1 MCKCENVQI
10 VTFVRA
16 VIKTLNHLYILTFTK
31 HSHICTFSHLHI
43 HQAFA
48 HYYNPMNNTN
58 NNNITG
64 AEILMRALIDEGV
77 KTLFGY
83 PGGAIMPVYDAL
95 YDYRD
100 QLSHILVRH
109 EQAATHAAEGFA
121 RVSGQ
126 TGVCLVTSGPG
137 ATNTITG
144 IADAMMDSTP
154 MVVITGQVGTQM
166 LGTDAFQDCD
176 VVDITQ
182 PISKWSYQIRSAK
195 DVAWAVHRAFYIAG
209 SGRPGPVVL
218 DFAKN
223 AQVEK
228 ADYVPGTIDFIRS
241 YVPVPPTDRQS
252 VAEAAALINE
262 AKRPLVL
269 VGQGVELG
277 NASEELRAFIEKADL
292 PTGCTLLGLSV
303 LPSSHPLNVGMLGM
317 HGALGANKK
326 TQECDLLI
334 AVGMRFDDR
343 ITGKLSTYAT
353 QAKKIHFD
361 IDPSEINKNVNVDVA
376 VLGDCKETLAAV
388 TALLEKKEHTEW
400 RESFRQYDEQESRIV
415 IEPQIHPTS
424 GPLRMGEVVRRV
436 TELTADKAVLVTDV
450 GQNQMMAARYFRF
463 SQKRSIITSG
473 GMGTMGFGLPAAI
486 GATFGAPDRTVCLF
500 LGDGGLQMTIE
511 ELGTIMEQH
520 APVKIILLNNN
531 YLGNV
536 RQWQQLFFRHRY
548 SFTPMMNPDYEKI
561 AVAYDIPAL
570 TVTERDKLD
579 EAITTMINTP
589 GPFLLQAAVLEED
602 NVLPMC
608 CPGHDVDD
616 MMLEV

>member
-1 MCKCENVQI
+1 MTQNDDK
-10 VTFVRA
+10 
-16 VIKTLNHLYILTFTK
+16 IKQQLAAMTGD
-31 HSHICTFSHLHI
+31 
-43 HQAFA
+43 
-48 HYYNPMNNTN
+48 TN
-58 NNNITG
+58 LTG
-64 AEILMRALIDEGV
+64 AEILMRALLDEGV
-77 KTLFGY
+77 STLFGY

-100 QLSHILVRH
+100 RLNHILVRH
-109 EQAATHAAEGFA
+109 EQAAAHAAEGYA
-121 RVSGQ
+121 RVSGK
-126 TGVCLVTSGPG
+126 TGVCIVTSGPG

-144 IADAMMDSTP
+144 IADAMVDSTP
-154 MVVITGQVGTQM
+154 IVVIMGQVGAKM
-166 LGTDAFQDCD
+166 LGTDAFQECD
-176 VVDITQ
+176 VVDVTQ
-182 PISKWSYQIRSAK
+182 PISKWAYQIRSAK

-218 DFAKN
+218 DFTKN

-241 YVPVPPTDRQS
+241 YVPVPPTERQS
-252 VAEAAALINE
+252 IVEAAELINQ

-277 NASEELRAFIEKADL
+277 DASEELKAFIEKAGL
-292 PTGCTLLGLSV
+292 PAGCTLLGLSA
-303 LPSSHPLNVGMLGM
+303 LPSKHPLNVGMLGM
-317 HGALGANKK
+317 HGSLGANKK

-343 ITGKLSTYAT
+343 ITGNLATYAK

-361 IDPSEINKNVNVDVA
+361 IDPSEINKNVEVDVA
-376 VLGDCKETLAAV
+376 VLGDCKETLREV
-388 TALLEKKEHTEW
+388 TELLHENNHNDW
-400 RESFRQYDEQESRIV
+400 RESFRQWDEQESSVV
-415 IEPQIHPTS
+415 IEPQIHPTD
-424 GPLRMGEVVRRV
+424 GPLRMGEVVRKV
-436 TELTADKAVLVTDV
+436 TEHTDDKAILVTDV

-463 SQKRSIITSG
+463 SQKRSIVTSG
-473 GMGTMGFGLPAAI
+473 GMGTMGYGLPAAI
-486 GATFGAPDRTVCLF
+486 GATLGAPDREVCLF

-511 ELGTIMEQH
+511 ELGTIMEQR

-536 RQWQQLFFRHRY
+536 RQWQQLFFHRRY

-561 AVAYDIPAL
+561 AEAYDIPVL
-570 TVTERDKLD
+570 TVTDRDKLD
-579 EAITTMINTP
+579 EAIETMLHTP

>member
-1 MCKCENVQI
+1 
-10 VTFVRA
+10 
-16 VIKTLNHLYILTFTK
+16 
-31 HSHICTFSHLHI
+31 
-43 HQAFA
+43 
-48 HYYNPMNNTN
+48 
-58 NNNITG
+58 
-64 AEILMRALIDEGV
+64 MRALLDEGV

-100 QLSHILVRH
+100 RLNHILVRH
-109 EQAATHAAEGFA
+109 EQAAAHAAEGYA

-154 MVVITGQVGTQM
+154 MVVIMGQVGAQM
-166 LGTDAFQDCD
+166 LGTDAFQECD
-176 VVDITQ
+176 MVDITQ
-182 PISKWSYQIRSAK
+182 PICKWAYQIRSAK

-223 AQVEK
+223 AQLER
-228 ADYVPGTIDFIRS
+228 AEYVPGTIDFIRS
-241 YVPVPPTDRQS
+241 YVPVPATSKQS
-252 VAEAAALINE
+252 VLDAAALINA

-277 NASEELRAFIEKADL
+277 HAQQELRDFIEKAGM
-292 PTGCTLLGLSV
+292 PAGCTLLGLSA
-303 LPSSHPLNVGMLGM
+303 LATDHPLNVGMLGM
-317 HGALGANKK
+317 HGSLGSNKK

-343 ITGKLSTYAT
+343 ITGKLDTYAR

-361 IDPSEINKNVNVDVA
+361 IDPSEIDKNVKVDVA
-376 VLGDCKETLAAV
+376 VLGDCKETLPAV
-388 TALLEKKEHTEW
+388 TALLEAREHTAW
-400 RESFRQYDEQESRIV
+400 RESFRQWDAIEQEAV
-415 IEPQIHPTS
+415 IEPQLHPS
-424 GPLRMGEVVRRV
+424 DDGLRMGEVVRRV
-436 TELTADKAVLVTDV
+436 SELTQDKAVMVTDV

-463 SQKRSIITSG
+463 TEKRSVVTSG
-473 GMGTMGFGLPAAI
+473 GMGTMGYGLPAAI
-486 GATFGAPDRTVCLF
+486 GATFGAPERTVCLF

-511 ELGTIMEQH
+511 ELGTIMEQQ

-536 RQWQQLFFRHRY
+536 RQWQQLFFQRRY

-561 AVAYDIPAL
+561 AEAYSIPAL
-570 TVTERDKLD
+570 TVTERDRLD
-579 EAITTMINTP
+579 EAIRQMLATP
-589 GPFLLQAAVLEED
+589 GPFLLQVAVMEED
-602 NVLPMC
+602 NVMPMC

-616 MMLEV
+616 MILSTDDFN

>member
-1 MCKCENVQI
+1 M
-10 VTFVRA
+10 
-16 VIKTLNHLYILTFTK
+16 TK
-31 HSHICTFSHLHI
+31 E
-43 HQAFA
+43 
-48 HYYNPMNNTN
+48 
-58 NNNITG
+58 ITG
-64 AEILMRALIDEGV
+64 AEILMRALLDEGV
-77 KTLFGY
+77 ETLFGY

-100 QLSHILVRH
+100 RLNHILVRH
-109 EQAATHAAEGFA
+109 EQAAAHAAEGYA
-121 RVSGQ
+121 RVSGR

-154 MVVITGQVGTQM
+154 MVVITGQVAAPM
-166 LGTDAFQDCD
+166 LGTDAFQECD
-176 VVDITQ
+176 VVDIAQ
-182 PISKWSYQIRSAK
+182 PISKWAYQIRSAK

-223 AQVEK
+223 AQLEK
-228 ADYVPGTIDFIRS
+228 AEYVPGSIDFIRS
-241 YVPVPPTDRQS
+241 YVPVPNTSKQS
-252 VAEAAALINE
+252 VVEAAALIN
-262 AKRPLVL
+262 AAQRPLVL

-277 NASEELRAFIEKADL
+277 HAQEELKRFVEKAGL
-292 PTGCTLLGLSV
+292 PAGCTLLGLSA
-303 LPSSHPLNVGMLGM
+303 LPSDHPLNVGMLGM
-317 HGALGANKK
+317 HGSLGSNKK

-343 ITGKLSTYAT
+343 ITGKLESYAR

-361 IDPSEINKNVNVDVA
+361 IDPAEIDKNVSVDVA
-376 VLGDCKETLAAV
+376 VLGDCKETLPAV
-388 TALLEKKEHTEW
+388 MALLEDKEHNEW
-400 RESFRQYDEQESRIV
+400 RESFREWDALENEKV
-415 IEPQIHPTS
+415 IEPQIHPS
-424 GPLRMGEVVRRV
+424 EGPLRMGEVIRRV
-436 TELTADKAVLVTDV
+436 SELTHHKAVMVTDV

-463 SQKRSIITSG
+463 SEKRSVVTSG
-473 GMGTMGFGLPAAI
+473 GMGTMGYGLPAAI
-486 GATFGAPDRTVCLF
+486 GATFGAPERTVCLF

-511 ELGTIMEQH
+511 ELGTIMEQQ

-561 AVAYDIPAL
+561 AEAYRIPAL
-570 TVTERDKLD
+570 TVTDRNKLT
-579 EAITTMINTP
+579 EAIELMLSTP
-589 GPFLLQAAVLEED
+589 GPFLLQAAVMEED
-602 NVLPMC
+602 NVMPMC

-616 MMLEV
+616 MILSSDELN

>member
-1 MCKCENVQI
+1 M
-10 VTFVRA
+10 
-16 VIKTLNHLYILTFTK
+16 TK
-31 HSHICTFSHLHI
+31 E
-43 HQAFA
+43 
-48 HYYNPMNNTN
+48 
-58 NNNITG
+58 ITG
-64 AEILMRALIDEGV
+64 AEILMRALLDEGV
-77 KTLFGY
+77 ETLFGY

-100 QLSHILVRH
+100 RLNHILVRH
-109 EQAATHAAEGFA
+109 EQAAAHAAEGYA
-121 RVSGQ
+121 RVSGR

-154 MVVITGQVGTQM
+154 MVVITGQVGAQM
-166 LGTDAFQDCD
+166 LGTDAFQECD
-176 VVDITQ
+176 VVDIAQ
-182 PISKWSYQIRSAK
+182 PISKWAYQIRSAK

-223 AQVEK
+223 AQMEK
-228 ADYVPGTIDFIRS
+228 AEYVPGSIDFIRS
-241 YVPVPPTDRQS
+241 YVPVPNTSKQS
-252 VAEAAALINE
+252 VVEAAALIN
-262 AKRPLVL
+262 AAQRPLVL

-277 NASEELRAFIEKADL
+277 HAQEELKRFVEKAGL
-292 PTGCTLLGLSV
+292 PAGCTLLGLSA
-303 LPSSHPLNVGMLGM
+303 LPSDHPLNVGMLGM
-317 HGALGANKK
+317 HGSLGSNKK

-343 ITGKLSTYAT
+343 ITGKLDSYAR

-361 IDPSEINKNVNVDVA
+361 IDPAEIDKNVSVDVA
-376 VLGDCKETLAAV
+376 VLGDCKETLPAV
-388 TALLEKKEHTEW
+388 MALLEDKEHNEW
-400 RESFRQYDEQESRIV
+400 RESFREWDALENEKV
-415 IEPQIHPTS
+415 IEPQIHPS
-424 GPLRMGEVVRRV
+424 EGPLRMGEVIRRV
-436 TELTADKAVLVTDV
+436 SELTHHKAVMVTDV

-463 SQKRSIITSG
+463 SEKRSVVTSG
-473 GMGTMGFGLPAAI
+473 GMGTMGYGLPAAI
-486 GATFGAPDRTVCLF
+486 GATFGAPERTVCLF

-511 ELGTIMEQH
+511 ELGTIMEQQ

-561 AVAYDIPAL
+561 AEAYRIPAL
-570 TVTERDKLD
+570 TVTDRNKLT
-579 EAITTMINTP
+579 EAIELMLSTP
-589 GPFLLQAAVLEED
+589 GPFLLQAAVMEED
-602 NVLPMC
+602 NVMPMC

-616 MMLEV
+616 MILSSDELN

>member
-1 MCKCENVQI
+1 MTQNSE
-10 VTFVRA
+10 R
-16 VIKTLNHLYILTFTK
+16 
-31 HSHICTFSHLHI
+31 
-43 HQAFA
+43 
-48 HYYNPMNNTN
+48 NTQPWTSTVGDTN
-58 NNNITG
+58 LTG
-64 AEILMRALIDEGV
+64 AEILMRTLLDEGV
-77 KTLFGY
+77 STLFGY

-100 QLSHILVRH
+100 RLNHILVRH
-109 EQAATHAAEGFA
+109 EQAAAHAAEGYA
-121 RVSGQ
+121 RVSGK
-126 TGVCLVTSGPG
+126 TGVCIVTSGPG

-154 MVVITGQVGTQM
+154 IVVIMGQVGAKM
-166 LGTDAFQDCD
+166 LGTDAFQECD
-176 VVDITQ
+176 VVDVTQ
-182 PISKWSYQIRSAK
+182 PISKWAYQIRSAK

-218 DFAKN
+218 DFTKN
-223 AQVEK
+223 AQLEK

-241 YVPVPPTDRQS
+241 YVPVPPTERQS
-252 VAEAAALINE
+252 IIDAAELINQS
-262 AKRPLVL
+262 KRPLVL

-277 NASEELRAFIEKADL
+277 DASEELKAFIEKAGL
-292 PTGCTLLGLSV
+292 PAGCTLLGLSA
-303 LPSSHPLNVGMLGM
+303 LPSQHPLNVGMLGM
-317 HGALGANKK
+317 HGSLGANKK

-343 ITGKLSTYAT
+343 ITGNLATYAK

-361 IDPSEINKNVNVDVA
+361 IDPSEINKNVEVDVA
-376 VLGDCKETLAAV
+376 VLGDCKETLREV
-388 TALLEKKEHTEW
+388 TQLLHETNHTDW
-400 RESFRQYDEQESRIV
+400 RESFRQWDEKENNVV
-415 IEPQIHPTS
+415 IEPQIHPAQ
-424 GPLRMGEVVRRV
+424 GPLRMGEVVRKV
-436 TELTADKAVLVTDV
+436 TEHTGDKAILVTDV

-463 SQKRSIITSG
+463 TEKRSVVTSG
-473 GMGTMGFGLPAAI
+473 GMGTMGYGLPAAI
-486 GATFGAPDRTVCLF
+486 GATLGAPDREVCLF

-511 ELGTIMEQH
+511 ELGTIMEQRV
-520 APVKIILLNNN
+520 PVKIILLNNN

-536 RQWQQLFFRHRY
+536 RQWQQLFFHRRY

-561 AVAYDIPAL
+561 AEAYDIPVL
-570 TVTERDKLD
+570 TVTDRNLLDK
-579 EAITTMINTP
+579 AIDTMLQTP

>member
-1 MCKCENVQI
+1 
-10 VTFVRA
+10 
-16 VIKTLNHLYILTFTK
+16 
-31 HSHICTFSHLHI
+31 
-43 HQAFA
+43 
-48 HYYNPMNNTN
+48 
-58 NNNITG
+58 
-64 AEILMRALIDEGV
+64 MRALLDEGV
-77 KTLFGY
+77 ETLFGY

-100 QLSHILVRH
+100 RLNHILVRH
-109 EQAATHAAEGFA
+109 EQAAAHAAEGYA
-121 RVSGQ
+121 RVSGR

-154 MVVITGQVGTQM
+154 MVVITGQVGAQM
-166 LGTDAFQDCD
+166 LGTDAFQECD
-176 VVDITQ
+176 VVDIAQ
-182 PISKWSYQIRSAK
+182 PISKWAYQIRSAK

-223 AQVEK
+223 AQLEK
-228 ADYVPGTIDFIRS
+228 AEYVPGSIDFIRS
-241 YVPVPPTDRQS
+241 YVPVPNTSKQS
-252 VAEAAALINE
+252 VVEAAALIN
-262 AKRPLVL
+262 AAQRPLVL

-277 NASEELRAFIEKADL
+277 HAQEELKRFVEKAGL
-292 PTGCTLLGLSV
+292 PAGCTLLGLSA
-303 LPSSHPLNVGMLGM
+303 LPSDHPLNVGMLGM
-317 HGALGANKK
+317 HGSLGSNKK

-343 ITGKLSTYAT
+343 ITGKLDSYAR

-361 IDPSEINKNVNVDVA
+361 IDPAEIDKNVAVDVA
-376 VLGDCKETLAAV
+376 VLGDCKETLPAV
-388 TALLEKKEHTEW
+388 MALLEDKEHNEW
-400 RESFRQYDEQESRIV
+400 RESFREWDALENEKV
-415 IEPQIHPTS
+415 IEPQIHPS
-424 GPLRMGEVVRRV
+424 EGPLRMGEVIRRV
-436 TELTADKAVLVTDV
+436 SELTHHKAVMVTDV

-463 SQKRSIITSG
+463 SEKRSVVTSG
-473 GMGTMGFGLPAAI
+473 GMGTMGYGLPAAI
-486 GATFGAPDRTVCLF
+486 GATFGAPERTVCLF

-511 ELGTIMEQH
+511 ELGTIMEQQ

-561 AVAYDIPAL
+561 AEAYRIPAL
-570 TVTERDKLD
+570 TVTDRSKLT
-579 EAITTMINTP
+579 EAIELMLSTP
-589 GPFLLQAAVLEED
+589 GPFLLQAAVMEED
-602 NVLPMC
+602 NVMPMC

-616 MMLEV
+616 MILSSDELN

>member
-1 MCKCENVQI
+1 MTQNSE
-10 VTFVRA
+10 R
-16 VIKTLNHLYILTFTK
+16 
-31 HSHICTFSHLHI
+31 
-43 HQAFA
+43 
-48 HYYNPMNNTN
+48 NTQPWASTVGDTN
-58 NNNITG
+58 LTG
-64 AEILMRALIDEGV
+64 AEILMRTLLDEGV
-77 KTLFGY
+77 STLFGY

-100 QLSHILVRH
+100 RLNHILVRH
-109 EQAATHAAEGFA
+109 EQAAAHAAEGYA
-121 RVSGQ
+121 RVSGK
-126 TGVCLVTSGPG
+126 TGVCIVTSGPG

-154 MVVITGQVGTQM
+154 IVVIMGQVGAKM
-166 LGTDAFQDCD
+166 LGTDAFQECD
-176 VVDITQ
+176 VVDVTQ
-182 PISKWSYQIRSAK
+182 PISKWAYQIRSAK

-218 DFAKN
+218 DFTKN
-223 AQVEK
+223 AQLEK

-241 YVPVPPTDRQS
+241 YVPVPPTERQS
-252 VAEAAALINE
+252 IIDAAELINQS
-262 AKRPLVL
+262 KRPLVL

-277 NASEELRAFIEKADL
+277 DASEELKAFIEKAGL
-292 PTGCTLLGLSV
+292 PAGCTLLGLSA
-303 LPSSHPLNVGMLGM
+303 LPSQHPLNVGMLGM
-317 HGALGANKK
+317 HGSLGANKK

-343 ITGKLSTYAT
+343 ITGNLATYAK

-361 IDPSEINKNVNVDVA
+361 IDPSEINKNVEVDVA
-376 VLGDCKETLAAV
+376 VLGDCKETLREV
-388 TALLEKKEHTEW
+388 TQLLHETNHTDW
-400 RESFRQYDEQESRIV
+400 RESFRQWDEKENNVV
-415 IEPQIHPTS
+415 IEPQIHPAQ
-424 GPLRMGEVVRRV
+424 GPLRMGEVVRKV
-436 TELTADKAVLVTDV
+436 TEHTGDKAILVTDV

-463 SQKRSIITSG
+463 TEKRSVVTSG
-473 GMGTMGFGLPAAI
+473 GMGTMGYGLPAAI
-486 GATFGAPDRTVCLF
+486 GATLGAPDREVCLF

-511 ELGTIMEQH
+511 ELGTIMEQRV
-520 APVKIILLNNN
+520 PVKIILLNNN

-536 RQWQQLFFRHRY
+536 RQWQQLFFHRRY

-561 AVAYDIPAL
+561 AEAYDIPVL
-570 TVTERDKLD
+570 TVTDRNLLDK
-579 EAITTMINTP
+579 AIDTMLQTP

>member
-1 MCKCENVQI
+1 M
-10 VTFVRA
+10 
-16 VIKTLNHLYILTFTK
+16 TK
-31 HSHICTFSHLHI
+31 E
-43 HQAFA
+43 
-48 HYYNPMNNTN
+48 
-58 NNNITG
+58 ITG
-64 AEILMRALIDEGV
+64 AEILMRALLDEGV
-77 KTLFGY
+77 ETLFGY

-100 QLSHILVRH
+100 RLNHILVRH
-109 EQAATHAAEGFA
+109 EQAAAHAAEGYA
-121 RVSGQ
+121 RVSGR

-154 MVVITGQVGTQM
+154 MVVITGQVAAPM
-166 LGTDAFQDCD
+166 LGTDAFQECD
-176 VVDITQ
+176 VVDIAQ
-182 PISKWSYQIRSAK
+182 PISKWAYQIRSAK

-223 AQVEK
+223 AQLEK
-228 ADYVPGTIDFIRS
+228 AEYVPGSIDFIRS
-241 YVPVPPTDRQS
+241 YVPVPNTSKQS
-252 VAEAAALINE
+252 VVEAAALINA

-277 NASEELRAFIEKADL
+277 HAQEELKRFVEKAGL
-292 PTGCTLLGLSV
+292 PAGCTLLGLSA
-303 LPSSHPLNVGMLGM
+303 LPSDHPLNVGMLGM
-317 HGALGANKK
+317 HGSLGSNKK

-343 ITGKLSTYAT
+343 ITGKLESYAR

-361 IDPSEINKNVNVDVA
+361 IDPAEIDKNVAVDVA
-376 VLGDCKETLAAV
+376 VLGDCKETLPAV
-388 TALLEKKEHTEW
+388 TALLEDKEHNEW
-400 RESFRQYDEQESRIV
+400 RESFREWDALENEKV
-415 IEPQIHPTS
+415 IEPQIHPS
-424 GPLRMGEVVRRV
+424 EGPLRMGEVIRRV
-436 TELTADKAVLVTDV
+436 SELTHHKAVMVTDV
-450 GQNQMMAARYFRF
+450 GQNQMMAVRYFRF
-463 SQKRSIITSG
+463 SEKRSVVTSG
-473 GMGTMGFGLPAAI
+473 GMGTMGYGLPAAI
-486 GATFGAPDRTVCLF
+486 GATFGAPERMVCLF

-511 ELGTIMEQH
+511 ELGTIMEQQ

-561 AVAYDIPAL
+561 AEAYRIPAL
-570 TVTERDKLD
+570 TVTDRNKLT
-579 EAITTMINTP
+579 EAIELMLSTP
-589 GPFLLQAAVLEED
+589 GPFLLQAAVMEED
-602 NVLPMC
+602 NVMPMC

-616 MMLEV
+616 MILSSDELN

>member
-1 MCKCENVQI
+1 
-10 VTFVRA
+10 
-16 VIKTLNHLYILTFTK
+16 
-31 HSHICTFSHLHI
+31 
-43 HQAFA
+43 
-48 HYYNPMNNTN
+48 
-58 NNNITG
+58 
-64 AEILMRALIDEGV
+64 MRALLDEGV
-77 KTLFGY
+77 ETLFGY

-100 QLSHILVRH
+100 RLNHILVRH
-109 EQAATHAAEGFA
+109 EQAAAHAAEGYA
-121 RVSGQ
+121 RVSGR

-154 MVVITGQVGTQM
+154 MVVITGQVGAQM
-166 LGTDAFQDCD
+166 LGTDAFQECD
-176 VVDITQ
+176 VVDIAQ
-182 PISKWSYQIRSAK
+182 PISKWAYQIRSAK

-223 AQVEK
+223 AQLEK
-228 ADYVPGTIDFIRS
+228 AEYVPGSIDFIRS
-241 YVPVPPTDRQS
+241 YVPVPNTSKQS
-252 VAEAAALINE
+252 VVEAAALIN
-262 AKRPLVL
+262 AAQRPLVL

-277 NASEELRAFIEKADL
+277 HAQEELKRFVEKAGL
-292 PTGCTLLGLSV
+292 PAGCTLLGLSA
-303 LPSSHPLNVGMLGM
+303 LPSDHPLNVGMLGM
-317 HGALGANKK
+317 HGSLGSNKK

-343 ITGKLSTYAT
+343 ITGKLDSYAR

-361 IDPSEINKNVNVDVA
+361 IDPAEIDKNVAVDVA
-376 VLGDCKETLAAV
+376 VLGDCKETLPAV
-388 TALLEKKEHTEW
+388 MALLEDKEHNEW
-400 RESFRQYDEQESRIV
+400 RESFREWDALENEKV
-415 IEPQIHPTS
+415 IEPQIHPS
-424 GPLRMGEVVRRV
+424 EGPLRMGEVIRRV
-436 TELTADKAVLVTDV
+436 SELTHHKAVMVTDV

-463 SQKRSIITSG
+463 SEKRSVVTSG
-473 GMGTMGFGLPAAI
+473 GMGTMGYGLPAAI
-486 GATFGAPDRTVCLF
+486 GATFGAPERTVCLF

-511 ELGTIMEQH
+511 ELGTIMEQQ

-561 AVAYDIPAL
+561 AEAYRIPAL
-570 TVTERDKLD
+570 TVTDRNKLT
-579 EAITTMINTP
+579 EAIELMLSTP
-589 GPFLLQAAVLEED
+589 GPFLLQAAVMEED
-602 NVLPMC
+602 NVMPMC

-616 MMLEV
+616 MILSSDELN